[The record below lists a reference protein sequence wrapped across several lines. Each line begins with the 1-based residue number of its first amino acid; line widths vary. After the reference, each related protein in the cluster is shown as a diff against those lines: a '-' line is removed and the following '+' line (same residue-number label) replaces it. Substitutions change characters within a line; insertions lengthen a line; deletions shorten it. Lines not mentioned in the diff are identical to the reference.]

1 MSFLRADGKPF
12 VTDRRGAV
20 PQVVIED
27 GEDGEAVVV
36 HQFTLDKVR
45 IGPRPYDHGDARR
58 ACMELI
64 QKARKTA
71 RTLAEPGNNGCFGS
85 SRNRAN
91 GSTGSTG

>member
-71 RTLAEPGNNGCFGS
+71 RRGVTQAAGAASVSGARLSVEV
-85 SRNRAN
+85 
-91 GSTGSTG
+91 